1 VIDPRQPRILLA
13 TLAVVGLLACGFGN
27 RNGSAGAERQPD
39 AALPDP
45 CTLLTP
51 EEVGEVQ
58 GGPTDPGEPA
68 SGRPATNP
76 GCVFGQTDDPKL
88 TTITVFAGDQ
98 ARFQEEREVVEQYNP
113 VEDIPGLGDAAFIG
127 ASVLHV
133 RKGELI
139 ITLFVGS
146 PTAEEEKAKAV
157 KLAPKALARL

>member
-1 VIDPRQPRILLA
+1 MIDPRQPRILSA

-27 RNGSAGAERQPD
+27 RDGSAGAERQPD

-51 EEVGEVQ
+51 EEV
-58 GGPTDPGEPA
+58 
-68 SGRPATNP
+68 
-76 GCVFGQTDDPKL
+76 
-88 TTITVFAGDQ
+88 
-98 ARFQEEREVVEQYNP
+98 
-113 VEDIPGLGDAAFIG
+113 EDIPGLGDAAFIG

-133 RKGELI
+133 RKGELV